1 KLLFWT
7 ALRRS
12 MSAGHRETP
21 PCQGG
26 TRLSTLMSFSN
37 VHPLHMFQFFLHVL
51 CVCVCCSQGTCVNL
65 NTLDQV
71 SPLHGACSQG
81 HVACAKLL
89 VESGANVNG
98 STVDGQTPLSEA
110 CACGHVTCV
119 SLLLQHGATPLGTS
133 QTSSPI
139 HRAAAKGHSECIQPL
154 VQHGADVD
162 QFIAQ
167 SGFPL
172 HVACSHQHLSSVRKL
187 LQLGATVNS
196 RVSGASPL
204 HIAAGLSDPEMVSVL
219 LDHGA
224 DRCLRNSEGKQPV
237 DVAPPNSL
245 AESPMPR
252 AVANNPNIF
261 LSWLL
266 LLDPDGCPGAS
277 PLMQLC
283 RLYIRNTVG
292 KQRLG
297 GIHDLHLPTQ
307 VKQYLLYQSDPG
319 GDLVPFS
326 ARF

>member
-1 KLLFWT
+1 
-7 ALRRS
+7 
-12 MSAGHRETP
+12 SAEAHCSGN
-21 PCQGG
+21 
-26 TRLSTLMSFSN
+26 RLSTLMSFSN

-245 AESPMPR
+245 AER
-252 AVANNPNIF
+252 L
-261 LSWLL
+261 LSQA
-266 LLDPDGCPGAS
+266 GGAS